1 MKRILTIITDDL
13 DGSEDAEEV
22 EFSVNG
28 TIFRIDLAS
37 KNKAAFEAA
46 LAPYTSRAQVVKK
59 AVVPTRTTRIRSW
72 AKANGYPVQPK
83 GRLPRDLIEAY
94 NRAH

>member
-37 KNKAAFEAA
+37 KNKQH
-46 LAPYTSRAQVVKK
+46 SR
-59 AVVPTRTTRIRSW
+59 R
-72 AKANGYPVQPK
+72 
-83 GRLPRDLIEAY
+83 RLPRTHPEPKL
-94 NRAH
+94 